1 MKSIHGVGE
10 LMTQVV
16 LRGGGLLPTTPTH
29 QPEGDV
35 VKTQTEPER
44 EDIMVMDTKL
54 KVIEILQ
61 VKNRNVFFL
70 DGKRFLFRFIYF
82 SFVTFVLPLVH
93 FERTTRLQDLL
104 PTLYF
109 QT

>member
-16 LRGGGLLPTTPTH
+16 LRGGGLLPTTQTH

-61 VKNRNVFFL
+61 VRLQETGCKVFVSHLRPDLLSFPAV
-70 DGKRFLFRFIYF
+70 YF
-82 SFVTFVLPLVH
+82 ECTAG
-93 FERTTRLQDLL
+93 LQDLL
-104 PTLYF
+104 PALYL
-109 QT
+109 